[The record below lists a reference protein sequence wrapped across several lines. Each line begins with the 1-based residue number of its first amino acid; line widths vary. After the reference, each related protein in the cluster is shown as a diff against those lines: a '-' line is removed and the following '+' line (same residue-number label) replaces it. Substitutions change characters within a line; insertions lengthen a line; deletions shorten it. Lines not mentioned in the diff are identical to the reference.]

1 MDKELENIL
10 EKVGDLYNKYGIKSV
25 TMDDVA
31 RELGISKKTLYQ
43 YVENKSEL
51 VSKVLDYFLNEKDCD
66 FKKITEK
73 EINAVEELL
82 EVGIYIIKSFKD
94 YNPSTEYDLKK
105 YYPELFTKLNTVR
118 KDRMYQSIIKNIQ
131 KGKEEG
137 LFRTDMNDEIVA
149 KIQVSR
155 FLNMGSGDIL
165 NSDEML
171 KPQNI
176 LELFIYHIRGIAN
189 NKGLE
194 VLEKTLKKIDIQD
207 YLQ

>member
-1 MDKELENIL
+1 
-10 EKVGDLYNKYGIKSV
+10 
-25 TMDDVA
+25 
-31 RELGISKKTLYQ
+31 
-43 YVENKSEL
+43 
-51 VSKVLDYFLNEKDCD
+51 
-66 FKKITEK
+66 
-73 EINAVEELL
+73 
-82 EVGIYIIKSFKD
+82 
-94 YNPSTEYDLKK
+94 
-105 YYPELFTKLNTVR
+105 
-118 KDRMYQSIIKNIQ
+118 MYESIIKNIH

-155 FLNMGSGDIL
+155 FLNMSSGDIL
-165 NSDEML
+165 NPEEML

-194 VLEKTLKKIDIQD
+194 VLEKTLKKIDIED